1 MSSEAFTFRRRGEVA
16 ALVCRPLE
24 AAGFR
29 HGFST
34 RLGGVSP
41 LPSDALNLGYFAGD
55 APENVTENRRRFL
68 SVLGESR
75 DRLHTL
81 RQLHEA
87 AVHTLDDVAPTE
99 TEPRAGDAW
108 VGRDPARWAA
118 VYTADCQA
126 VLLGCPRTGAFAAVH
141 AGWRGTLARVVEQ
154 TVARLEAEFGVR
166 PEDLIAALGPAASA
180 AHYEVG
186 EEVVEAFHAAFPM
199 EAAAWLQRP
208 LGARKFH
215 LDIPQ
220 ANARQLARA
229 GVRPERVY
237 ASGWCTMARVD
248 LFFSYRR
255 ERGRGAVGRLIAA
268 IGRPERSDP
277 SRAVASPLGD

>member
-1 MSSEAFTFRRRGEVA
+1 MSSQAFTFRRQGAVA
-16 ALVCRPLE
+16 VLVCRPLE

-41 LPSDALNLGYFAGD
+41 LPSHALNLGYFAGD

-68 SVLGESR
+68 SVLGEDR

-81 RQLHEA
+81 RQ
-87 AVHTLDDVAPTE
+87 VHGEIVHALDDVAATE
-99 TEPRAGDAW
+99 TEPRVGDAW
-108 VGRDPARWAA
+108 VGRDPTRWAA

-141 AGWRGTLARVVEQ
+141 AGWRGTLARVVEH

-166 PEDLIAALGPAASA
+166 PEDLVAALGPAASVA
-180 AHYEVG
+180 QYEVG
-186 EEVVEAFHAAFPM
+186 EEVVEAFHAAFPTR
-199 EAAAWLQRP
+199 AGDWFRRP
-208 LGARKFH
+208 PGAGQLH

-220 ANARQLARA
+220 ANTWQLVQA

-237 ASGWCTMARVD
+237 ASGWCTMTRTD

-255 ERGRGAVGRLIAA
+255 ERRRGPVGRLIAA
-268 IGRPERSDP
+268 IGRVESQAAPCP
-277 SRAVASPLGD
+277 

>member
-1 MSSEAFTFRRRGEVA
+1 MFTFRRRGEVA
-16 ALVCRPLE
+16 VLVCLPLE

-41 LPSDALNLGYFAGD
+41 LPSNALNLGYFAGD
-55 APENVTENRRRFL
+55 TPENVTENRRRFL
-68 SVLGESR
+68 SVLGESE

-81 RQLHEA
+81 RQVHGD
-87 AVHTLDDVAPTE
+87 AVHVLDEVKE
-99 TEPRAGDAW
+99 NEPKPRVGDAW
-108 VGRDPARWAA
+108 VGRDSARWAA

-141 AGWRGTLARVVEQ
+141 AGWRGTLARVVER

-166 PEDLIAALGPAASA
+166 PEDLIAALGPAASV

-186 EEVVEAFHAAFPM
+186 GEVVEAFHAAFPT
-199 EAAAWLQRP
+199 EAADWFHRP
-208 LGARKFH
+208 AGAQKFH
-215 LDIPQ
+215 LDIPK
-220 ANARQLARA
+220 ANLRQLVRA

-237 ASGWCTMARVD
+237 ASGWCTMARTD

-255 ERGRGAVGRLIAA
+255 ERGRGAVGRLVAA
-268 IGRPERSDP
+268 IT
-277 SRAVASPLGD
+277 RAE

>member
-1 MSSEAFTFRRRGEVA
+1 MSGAAFVFRRQGAVA
-16 ALVCRPLE
+16 VLVCRPLE

-34 RLGGVSP
+34 RPGGVSP
-41 LPSDALNLGYFAGD
+41 LPADALNLGYFAGD
-55 APENVTENRRRFL
+55 APENVAENRRRFL

-81 RQLHEA
+81 RQVHGA
-87 AVHTLDDVAPTE
+87 AVHLLDDAAATE

-141 AGWRGTLARVVEQ
+141 AGWRGTLARVVEHA
-154 TVARLEAEFGVR
+154 VARLEAEFGVR
-166 PEDLIAALGPAASA
+166 PEDLVAALGPAASA

-186 EEVVEAFHAAFPM
+186 EEVVEAFHTAFPA
-199 EAAAWLQRP
+199 EAADWLQRP
-208 LGARKFH
+208 PGARKFH
-215 LDIPQ
+215 LDIPK

-237 ASGWCTMARVD
+237 ASGWCTMTRTD

-255 ERGRGAVGRLIAA
+255 ERARGPVGRMVAA
-268 IGRPERSDP
+268 IGRAE
-277 SRAVASPLGD
+277 